1 MHALLADVV
10 WPALFLA
17 GRLMAWW
24 AIALGL
30 LVELFFVRLLTGFSW
45 PKSALVDIAMNAAST
60 LLGLFLVPIAGFA
73 WEFSVGR
80 VLYKLFNI
88 GTFNPGTWLATFL
101 LAVFLNA
108 ALETAVLRYAFKQ
121 KPFKRFFWW
130 LALANAVSVGIA
142 LGSLF
147 MYPPRT

>member
-1 MHALLADVV
+1 MNAVLADVV

-17 GRLMAWW
+17 GRMMAWW

-30 LVELFFVRLLTGFSW
+30 LVELFFVRFLTGFTW
-45 PKSALVDIAMNAAST
+45 LKSALVDIAMNAAST
-60 LLGLFLVPIAGFA
+60 LLGLFLIPVAGIA

-80 VLYKLFNI
+80 VLYKIFDI

-101 LAVFLNA
+101 FAVFINA

-130 LALANAVSVGIA
+130 LTLANAISVGIA
-142 LGSLF
+142 FASLF
-147 MYPPRT
+147 KYPPRT